1 MYTYFK
7 LNYMYTF
14 SLLSLI
20 LLSHILYFNRD
31 NMFLFSE
38 NDQRIW
44 FKYLLYI
51 KRWVAKKVV
60 EISLPSLQTLGN
72 FNWFI

>member
-1 MYTYFK
+1 
-7 LNYMYTF
+7 
-14 SLLSLI
+14 
-20 LLSHILYFNRD
+20 
-31 NMFLFSE
+31 MFLFSE

-51 KRWVAKKVV
+51 KRWEAEKVV

-72 FNWFI
+72 LNWFI